1 MPAKKGPEAPKMGRP
16 SKYRPEFCEEVVA
29 FMGEG
34 YSLTAF
40 AGKIGVCGDTVRQ
53 WQHDHPDFSVA
64 VKKGQA
70 ARTMRLETTLIAGET
85 GPKVTAHIFALK
97 NAAPEEWRDR
107 QNIEHTGKDGGPIQT
122 EVTSARDILASK
134 LDRLT
139 AGKAASANDSE
150 PDGSAG

>member
-1 MPAKKGPEAPKMGRP
+1 MLKAKGADAPKTGRP
-16 SKYRPEFCEEVVA
+16 TKYRDEFCEEVVA

-53 WQHDHPDFSVA
+53 WQHDHSGFSAA

-70 ARTMRLETTLIAGET
+70 ARTMRLEGTLIAGET

-97 NAAPEEWRDR
+97 NAAPDEWRDK
-107 QNIEHTGKDGGPIQT
+107 QNVEHTGKDGGPI
-122 EVTSARDILASK
+122 EVSDDARAKALAA
-134 LDRLT
+134 LL
-139 AGKAASANDSE
+139 GKFV
-150 PDGSAG
+150 GQ

>member
-1 MPAKKGPEAPKMGRP
+1 MPKAKGADAPKMGRP

-97 NAAPEEWRDR
+97 NAAPEEWREKQEIDL
-107 QNIEHTGKDGGPIQT
+107 N
-122 EVTSARDILASK
+122 VTMDPDQAKARLAE
-134 LDRLT
+134 LL
-139 AGKAASANDSE
+139 GKAQSGGTGD
-150 PDGSAG
+150 